1 MNEIKC
7 PNCGEVFQVD
17 ESGFEAIVKQVR
29 DAEFEKELKRNKDL
43 LESEKQQAVALAQA
57 QTREAERV
65 QISQRD
71 AKIAELTAQLTSLQ
85 ENQKVS
91 EQALRAQQ
99 QQQLE
104 AAVAQSKQEIVQ
116 LKEQLS
122 SQQHTFEAQK
132 QLALQEVRSSL
143 EKERDQLKA
152 ELAAQQNTF
161 EAQKQLAV
169 QEARGALEKERD
181 QLKAQVELAEAKH
194 RSEESALKEQMAL
207 ELKNKDEIIA
217 FKDGEIERYR
227 DMKARLSTKM
237 VGETLE
243 QHCEIEFNK
252 LRPTA
257 FPHAYFEK
265 DNDASDGTK
274 GDFIFREE
282 DPDGTEIISIMFEMK
297 NESEE
302 SVTRHKN
309 EVFFKKLD
317 SDRTKKNCEYAIL
330 VSMLEPEN
338 ELYNQGIV
346 DVSYRYDKMYVIRP
360 QFFIPIIT
368 LLRNAA
374 LKSGEYRKQ
383 LAEVRQQNVDVTNF
397 EDQLNT
403 FKNNFGRNY
412 DIAHRKFDDA
422 IKDIDA
428 TIKKLEKI
436 KEELTSS
443 DNNLRLANK
452 KLNELTVKKLT
463 RKNPTM
469 KAAFDEAAKA
479 KALEGEGSSHGH
491 FADTDDYEDDVLNV
505 EVIEEDE
512 E

>member
-217 FKDGEIERYR
+217 FKDGEIER
-227 DMKARLSTKM
+227 
-237 VGETLE
+237 
-243 QHCEIEFNK
+243 
-252 LRPTA
+252 
-257 FPHAYFEK
+257 
-265 DNDASDGTK
+265 
-274 GDFIFREE
+274 
-282 DPDGTEIISIMFEMK
+282 
-297 NESEE
+297 
-302 SVTRHKN
+302 
-309 EVFFKKLD
+309 
-317 SDRTKKNCEYAIL
+317 
-330 VSMLEPEN
+330 
-338 ELYNQGIV
+338 
-346 DVSYRYDKMYVIRP
+346 
-360 QFFIPIIT
+360 
-368 LLRNAA
+368 
-374 LKSGEYRKQ
+374 
-383 LAEVRQQNVDVTNF
+383 
-397 EDQLNT
+397 
-403 FKNNFGRNY
+403 
-412 DIAHRKFDDA
+412 
-422 IKDIDA
+422 
-428 TIKKLEKI
+428 
-436 KEELTSS
+436 
-443 DNNLRLANK
+443 
-452 KLNELTVKKLT
+452 
-463 RKNPTM
+463 
-469 KAAFDEAAKA
+469 
-479 KALEGEGSSHGH
+479 
-491 FADTDDYEDDVLNV
+491 
-505 EVIEEDE
+505 
-512 E
+512 